1 MDAMGTMRGLDQ
13 IREQED
19 GVGSSRLMSLALGG
33 GFLVACFLVL
43 RTIGSRRTFG
53 FEALMRWVCG

>member
-1 MDAMGTMRGLDQ
+1 MLALPAG
-13 IREQED
+13 
-19 GVGSSRLMSLALGG
+19 MSLALGG